1 MFRMTVVAINPIEQ
15 RLKKLEGLWTEFIEQ
30 PAGRIL
36 RWLTDDDTV
45 QMIQL
50 FVDLQS
56 EPVSEIPELFIE
68 FKAPFEEPE
77 DYASSIVESLRAQ
90 YNANRDEIAAEGIQS
105 DWTCPPLSNPITK
118 KDLLNTL
125 ESFQKSHKSL
135 TDRLAIV
142 LWPEKSKNAANWER
156 WLTELVVQG
165 IPATVRIVVVDRK
178 DFPALESLAKAH
190 SECVISV
197 DPQLDM
203 PGAYEQIVGDVPGSS
218 PGHDFR
224 KYFVALTNAA
234 GSGDLAKAES
244 AAKKAIAIATQEK
257 WLYLVSAAQ
266 MALGAAYFAAGKL
279 DLTLASY
286 RAANKAVAGAE
297 DDASKKLDVPTRMAE
312 GSALI
317 AAEKYSEA
325 AKVFQ
330 NAAAVAAG
338 YEETTTELE
347 CWRMAGWCHETD
359 GQAVQSWEC
368 GEKAIAAGARL
379 DLATREMSML
389 PYVGQMLI
397 RLADAGTQRKRKSEI
412 QDRMVE
418 LLGPEWTAAL
428 ETGAN

>member
-1 MFRMTVVAINPIEQ
+1 MTVVAINPIEQ

-36 RWLTDDDTV
+36 RWLTDDDSV

-68 FKAPFEEPE
+68 FKAPFEKPE

-90 YNANRDEIAAEGIQS
+90 YNANRDEIVAEGIQS
-105 DWTCPPLSNPITK
+105 DWTCPPLSNPITT
-118 KDLLNTL
+118 KDLLITL
-125 ESFQKSHKSL
+125 ESFQKSHESL
-135 TDRLAIV
+135 TDHIAIV
-142 LWPEKSKNAANWER
+142 LWPEKSKSAASWER

-178 DFPALESLAKAH
+178 DFPALETLAKAH
-190 SECVISV
+190 AERVISV

-244 AAKKAIAIATQEK
+244 TAKKAIAIATQEK

-279 DLTLASY
+279 
-286 RAANKAVAGAE
+286 
-297 DDASKKLDVPTRMAE
+297 TRQFHVIGPRTKQSQGQTMMLRRN
-312 GSALI
+312 SMC
-317 AAEKYSEA
+317 
-325 AKVFQ
+325 Q
-330 NAAAVAAG
+330 P
-338 YEETTTELE
+338 
-347 CWRMAGWCHETD
+347 GWLR
-359 GQAVQSWEC
+359 G
-368 GEKAIAAGARL
+368 R
-379 DLATREMSML
+379 
-389 PYVGQMLI
+389 P
-397 RLADAGTQRKRKSEI
+397 
-412 QDRMVE
+412 
-418 LLGPEWTAAL
+418 
-428 ETGAN
+428 